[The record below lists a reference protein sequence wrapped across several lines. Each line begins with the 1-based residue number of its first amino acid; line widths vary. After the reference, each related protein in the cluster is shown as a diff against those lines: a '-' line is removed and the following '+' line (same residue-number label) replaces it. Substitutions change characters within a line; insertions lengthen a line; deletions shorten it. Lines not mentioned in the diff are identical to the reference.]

1 MHQAPHVHPLSA
13 HDLQAGPRVLGVQ
26 IQQLK
31 PIHPD
36 RAWDALHHLAPA
48 SLAIQALSAQLD
60 RGMHRRNLHD
70 RSHESGEDRLQI
82 DGAEL
87 RGAGDRRDRTLA
99 VVCVRC
105 RAQLD
110 GREIGL
116 GPLVDELRQPRRP
129 AQQDGQDPVRRRV
142 QGAAMPDRVDGAEAA
157 DQPHQ
162 REGGGTHGLV
172 QVEDAGNHRSR
183 LQDWLSRARAAAR
196 TSASA

>member
-1 MHQAPHVHPLSA
+1 
-13 HDLQAGPRVLGVQ
+13 
-26 IQQLK
+26 
-31 PIHPD
+31 
-36 RAWDALHHLAPA
+36 
-48 SLAIQALSAQLD
+48 
-60 RGMHRRNLHD
+60 MHRRNLHD

-99 VVCVRC
+99 VVCIRG

-157 DQPHQ
+157 DQPH
-162 REGGGTHGLV
+162 HLV
-172 QVEDAGNHRSR
+172 PVAFERAPQDA
-183 LQDWLSRARAAAR
+183 AEM
-196 TSASA
+196 T